1 MRTLCGPAWS
11 LIDKPRVL
19 VGDFNLHSPMW
30 DAATINTTREAQEF
44 VDWLDNND
52 LTTLNNPEEPTW
64 LVRHLNSFRTSVLDL
79 FAISPDVPETDVQ
92 EWCVNY
98 EESAGSDHFPISW
111 KSSRSLIPPPAGV
124 MPYIIDSDAKDRWS
138 TEWINIVDSS
148 PALDLVNDD
157 GTTEY
162 VENAATALIESF
174 IAASVLGVSPNAT
187 MR

>member
-1 MRTLCGPAWS
+1 
-11 LIDKPRVL
+11 
-19 VGDFNLHSPMW
+19 MW